1 MMEKNMR
8 PLKCRWNKV
17 GPLEDCCTSHGN
29 CRFNN
34 KRLLAP
40 AGNIPSAETGKN
52 YYAMLDETCIAA

>member
-1 MMEKNMR
+1 MMEKNIR

-17 GPLEDCCTSHGN
+17 GPLGDCCSCHSNG
-29 CRFNN
+29 RFND

-40 AGNIPSAETGKN
+40 VDNIPSAETRKN